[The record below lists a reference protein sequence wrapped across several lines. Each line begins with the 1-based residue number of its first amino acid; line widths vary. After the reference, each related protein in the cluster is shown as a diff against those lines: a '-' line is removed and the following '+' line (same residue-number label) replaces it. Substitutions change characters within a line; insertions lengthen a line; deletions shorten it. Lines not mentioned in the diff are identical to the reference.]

1 LQTITVTRKTTES
14 EMMVRLSPPPLAGDY
29 RKKIDTPLIFLNH
42 MIEHIA
48 WRSGFNV
55 EVSVKL
61 DKFNLAHVICEDLGI
76 ALGRAV
82 AEYIDRSIDEGV
94 NSYGF
99 GVGIIDEAKAECVM
113 SFESR
118 SYFGFTSK
126 VALPAYAEDM
136 HAEDLQVFLDGFAQG
151 ARATVHLDIE
161 KGENSHHIWEAAY
174 RAFGIALGE
183 ALRLDPE
190 KKGRTSGVAGRVGF
204 TVEVE

>member
-1 LQTITVTRKTTES
+1 
-14 EMMVRLSPPPLAGDY
+14 MVRLSPPPLAGDY

-82 AEYIDRSIDEGV
+82 AEYIDRAIDEGV

-136 HAEDLQVFLDGFAQG
+136 HAEDLQVFLDGFAK
-151 ARATVHLDIE
+151 ARARRCT
-161 KGENSHHIWEAAY
+161 
-174 RAFGIALGE
+174 
-183 ALRLDPE
+183 
-190 KKGRTSGVAGRVGF
+190 
-204 TVEVE
+204 

>member
-1 LQTITVTRKTTES
+1 METIRVTRKTTES
-14 EMMVRLSPPPLAGDY
+14 EMTVRLTPPPLAGDY
-29 RKKIDTPLIFLNH
+29 RAKIDTPIIFLNH

-55 EVSVKL
+55 EVAVKL
-61 DKFNLAHVICEDLGI
+61 GQFYLTHVICEDLGI

-82 AEYIDRSIDEGV
+82 TEYITRHTDDGV
-94 NSYGF
+94 NAYGV
-99 GVGIIDEAKAECVM
+99 GVGIIDEAKAECAM

-126 VALPAYAEDM
+126 VTIPAEAEDM

-174 RAFGIALGE
+174 RAFGIALGQ
-183 ALRLDPE
+183 ALAQNPD
-190 KKGRTSGVAGRVGF
+190 KKGRTSGVAGKVGF
-204 TVEVE
+204 TVEAE